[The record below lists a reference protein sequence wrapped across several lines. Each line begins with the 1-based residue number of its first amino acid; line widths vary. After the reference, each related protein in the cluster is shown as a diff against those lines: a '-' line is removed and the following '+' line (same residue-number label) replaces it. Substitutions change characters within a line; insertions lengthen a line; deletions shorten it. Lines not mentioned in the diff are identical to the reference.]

1 MSYHDDLQYAKDI
14 MRIRNALLSG
24 ELNEGHGVHYGLTNS
39 IYGKGRIFHIFKDGA
54 RRVIGDITQKDDY
67 ENTGSIITDKSL
79 VHITSLSRVVDTT
92 VFDKQHCVY
101 HLLPGYDEAQHFQDT
116 MLYSLEQVRSKTVMN
131 HLHTE
136 AMPKFNR
143 FKLFWCYVPIL
154 LAKLDG
160 TDDSI

>member
-1 MSYHDDLQYAKDI
+1 MSFNDDMQYAKDI

-24 ELNEGHGVHYGLTNS
+24 ELNESHGVYYGLTNS
-39 IYGKGRIFHIFKDGA
+39 IYGRGRIFHIFEDGA
-54 RRVIGDITQKDDY
+54 RRVLGDITQKDDD
-67 ENTGSIITDKSL
+67 EGGSIITDKSI
-79 VHITSLSRVVDTT
+79 VHVSSSMRVVDTT
-92 VFDKQHCVY
+92 VVDKRLCVY

-116 MLYSLEQVRSKTVMN
+116 MLYSLGQVRSKTVIN

-143 FKLFWCYVPIL
+143 FKLFWYYIPIL